1 MVRSSGSFKSLIK
14 KTRLLRQKIYSLQ
27 SFRMELLNRSSP
39 RSRAAVKSSS
49 GLLRMGERSEV
60 LPFRKRVNSDVTEKK
75 LIVTERDMLEV
86 GQVVGQL
93 QEVAKRL
100 ASATDQL
107 IDVIGQ

>member
-1 MVRSSGSFKSLIK
+1 M
-14 KTRLLRQKIYSLQ
+14 
-27 SFRMELLNRSSP
+27 
-39 RSRAAVKSSS
+39 
-49 GLLRMGERSEV
+49 

-107 IDVIGQ
+107 IDVIGQGGGDVGSDTQSGGGGNGTGTSTK